1 MTIRLGVDI
10 GGTGIKGAPVDVAQG
25 DLVTDRFRLLTPKKH
40 KPDDV
45 VKTVLEVVQHFPDV
59 PGPIGVTFPG
69 VVIRGVV
76 HTAANMDKTW
86 IGLDAD
92 KLFTDALGRPVTM
105 MNDADAAGVA
115 EMRFGA
121 GKGKAG
127 VVVMIT
133 LGTGIGC
140 AIFHD
145 GVLLPNTELGH
156 IEIDGNDAER
166 LASGSARD
174 EEKLSW
180 KEYGKRIQ
188 KYLRKLDALLWP
200 DLFIIGGG
208 VSKEAD
214 KYVPEIKVRSPIHI
228 AQLLNSAGIVG
239 AATLVEEQR

>member
-1 MTIRLGVDI
+1 MTIRMGIDI
-10 GGTGIKGAPVDVAQG
+10 GGTGIKGAPVDVDLG
-25 DLVTDRFRLLTPKKH
+25 DLVADRFRLITPRKQR
-40 KPDDV
+40 PNDV
-45 VKTVLEVVQHFPDV
+45 VKTVLEVAEKFPDV
-59 PGPIGVTFPG
+59 QGPVGVTFPG

-76 HTAANMDKTW
+76 HTAANMDKSW

-92 KLFTDALGRPVTM
+92 KLFSESLGRPVTL

-121 GKGKAG
+121 GKDKRG
-127 VVVMIT
+127 VVIMIT

-140 AIFHD
+140 AVFHD

-156 IEIDGNDAER
+156 IEIEGRDAER

-180 KEYGKRIQ
+180 KEYAKRIQ
-188 KYLRKLDALLWP
+188 KYLRKVDALLWP

-214 KYVPEIKVRSPIHI
+214 KYLPDIKIRTPVVI
-228 AQLLNSAGIVG
+228 AELLNNAGIVG
-239 AATLVEEQR
+239 AAVLVHD

>member
-1 MTIRLGVDI
+1 M
-10 GGTGIKGAPVDVAQG
+10 
-25 DLVTDRFRLLTPKKH
+25 
-40 KPDDV
+40 
-45 VKTVLEVVQHFPDV
+45 VKTVLEVVEKFPDV

-76 HTAANMDKTW
+76 RTAANMDKAW

-92 KLFTDALGRPVTM
+92 KLFSESLGRPVTL

-121 GKGKAG
+121 GKDKRG
-127 VVVMIT
+127 VVIMIT

-140 AIFHD
+140 AVFHD

-156 IEIDGNDAER
+156 IEIEGKDAER
-166 LASGSARD
+166 LASGPSATTR
-174 EEKLSW
+174 SCR
-180 KEYGKRIQ
+180 GRSTASGSRSTS
-188 KYLRKLDALLWP
+188 RKVDALLWP

-214 KYVPEIKVRSPIHI
+214 KYLPDIKIRTPVVI
-228 AQLLNSAGIVG
+228 AELLNNAGIVG
-239 AATLVEEQR
+239 AAVLVHS